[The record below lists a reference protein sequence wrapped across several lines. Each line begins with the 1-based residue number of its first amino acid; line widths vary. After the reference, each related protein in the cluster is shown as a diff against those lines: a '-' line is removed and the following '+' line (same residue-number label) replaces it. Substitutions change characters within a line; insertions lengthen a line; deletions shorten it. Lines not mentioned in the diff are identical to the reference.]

1 VLDLCLLLRKQEKT
15 KQKENKVCKQLK
27 TGNMKTTMKQLAA
40 GTILALLLMAANVH
54 AEGKD
59 ATKASSLESIETTM
73 EIESWMIDDNIW
85 NITSSNALEDVTE
98 ESLNLED
105 WMISDENWN
114 SIQNM
119 NNETEEESSL
129 ELESWMTDTLVWNR

>member
-1 VLDLCLLLRKQEKT
+1 
-15 KQKENKVCKQLK
+15 
-27 TGNMKTTMKQLAA
+27 MKTTMKQLAA
-40 GTILALLLMAANVH
+40 GTILGLLLIAVNVH
-54 AEGKD
+54 AEGKE

-85 NITSSNALEDVTE
+85 NITASNALEDVTE

-114 SIQNM
+114 NIQNM
-119 NNETEEESSL
+119 DSTTEMETSMDL
-129 ELESWMTDTLVWNR
+129 ECWMTDSFVWNR